1 MIPADLNPD
10 HRETPMSDREAT
22 KDDALGTFLWFADT
36 VQANAERAH
45 RPVYAET
52 CPCGGSV
59 EVGRDATAA
68 ERRRIQATF
77 YGRHR
82 DCAAFA
88 ARGFSL
94 LLPDSDLTPIT
105 GGVDESVEC
114 VGFPPAERIIPPA
127 VGQQP

>member
-1 MIPADLNPD
+1 MTDSS
-10 HRETPMSDREAT
+10 E
-22 KDDALGTFLWFADT
+22 KDPLGAFLRFADT

-77 YGRHR
+77 YARHR
-82 DCAAFA
+82 ECAERA
-88 ARGFSL
+88 ARGFGL
-94 LLPDSDLTPIT
+94 LLETSGDSNLTPIT
-105 GGVDESVEC
+105 GGLDTTTEC
-114 VGFPPAERIIPPA
+114 VGFPPAPTEETQA
-127 VGQQP
+127 

>member
-1 MIPADLNPD
+1 
-10 HRETPMSDREAT
+10 MSDRET
-22 KDDALGTFLWFADT
+22 TEDGALGTFLRFADT

-77 YGRHR
+77 YSRHR

-94 LLPDSDLTPIT
+94 LLSASEDSDLTPIT
-105 GGVDESVEC
+105 GGVDETVEC
-114 VGFPPAERIIPPA
+114 VGFPPAER
-127 VGQQP
+127 G

>member
-1 MIPADLNPD
+1 
-10 HRETPMSDREAT
+10 MSAAENDV
-22 KDDALGTFLWFADT
+22 LSTFIKFADA
-36 VQANAERAH
+36 VQDGAERAH

-77 YGRHR
+77 FGRHR
-82 DCAAFA
+82 ECATFA

-94 LLPDSDLTPIT
+94 LLPASDDTDLTPIT
-105 GGVDESVEC
+105 GGIDSETEC
-114 VGFPPAERIIPPA
+114 VGFPPKGDPS
-127 VGQQP
+127 